1 MRRWT
6 RPRPRFQQSNEKYFE
21 FLLAH
26 DLGLTMAGIAAMPYR
41 EFIEWVA
48 WYKVRADK
56 EEKAQ
61 KEAEKKAKAGRRR

>member
-1 MRRWT
+1 
-6 RPRPRFQQSNEKYFE
+6 
-21 FLLAH
+21 
-26 DLGLTMAGIAAMPYR
+26 MAGIAAMPYR